1 MPAIDLTVVKANKRH
16 SLRQVSS
23 ILPALCL
30 VKHGTKQVI
39 WDEQF
44 LDIESQQLLLFPA
57 GMKFTVSN
65 IPDKDLY
72 LAEMVSVPPQLISR
86 FRQRYGDQLLI
97 TKRQPLENNLRCK
110 VDTHTTEAW
119 RQLMASIAA
128 QAPDS
133 LQEHYLEGVL
143 LALSLNNDLSPII
156 SIRADTLCERI
167 QHLIALRPAYEW
179 STTKI
184 AQQLHIGESTLR
196 RRLQAEGKKFGQI
209 LLEVRFGQALNLLQT
224 TSKAIGEIAIET
236 GYASASRFSHR
247 FRSHYGIT
255 PSELRKSM

>member
-1 MPAIDLTVVKANKRH
+1 MPAIDLTVVKAHKRH

-44 LDIESQQLLLFPA
+44 LNVESHQLLLFPA
-57 GMKFTVSN
+57 GMRFTVSN

-72 LAEMVSVPPQLISR
+72 LAEMVSIPPQLISR

-110 VDTHTTEAW
+110 VDTHTAEAW

-128 QAPDS
+128 QAPDR
-133 LQEHYLEGVL
+133 LQEHSLEGVL

-156 SIRADTLCERI
+156 SNRSDTLCERI
-167 QHLIALRPAYEW
+167 QQLIALRPAYEW

-196 RRLQAEGKKFGQI
+196 RRLHAEGKNFGQI